1 MRLLSNQ
8 HTLMPQ
14 PNAAQPCDSQNTTKT
29 HQHTQIPITS
39 QTYALRVV
47 AKSTHI
53 ADKPH
58 QESPHQQKPA
68 TMSHTQHNSINITPP
83 PVIICVLYQTNT
95 HGCHNQML
103 PNPVTHKTPPKP
115 THTNPN
121 HFPQTYALRVVA
133 KSTHIADKPYQESPH
148 QQKPATMS
156 HTQHNSIKT

>member
-39 QTYALRVV
+39 QTYNLRVV

-53 ADKPH
+53 ADKPY

-95 HGCHNQML
+95 HSCHNQML
-103 PNPVTHKTPPKP
+103 PNPVTHKTTPKP
-115 THTNPN
+115 THT
-121 HFPQTYALRVVA
+121 H
-133 KSTHIADKPYQESPH
+133 KSQSLPRLTNCVSSPSQH
-148 QQKPATMS
+148 TSPINRTKS
-156 HTQHNSIKT
+156 HRTSRSQPP